1 MAGGVSLQA
10 PVAAG
15 EGCAR
20 QAAQGT
26 QGTKA
31 GSVADAAP
39 FSLQHASSISAA
51 RPWAMNGGLTRLSPR
66 VEPVASQATASG
78 ECSRQRSSSQGLR
91 TEAYSPRVPT
101 AQASQIADR
110 SFGGHRGS
118 PRPHSTQRAPSYSH
132 LGTTMLSMD
141 GNARP
146 AAPAATLKAMPPNGC
161 EAAQM
166 AHVRDSLLQHIQS
179 VQKEITRLQAERERA
194 QRSAQVLTCSPRVS
208 LRAVPA
214 SLEQTSSASARLLEN
229 GVQWQSD
236 LQATT
241 CSSSGGGAACSTSG
255 ASIAASSSATKT
267 STAAAIAAAARI
279 QRFWRKKATRCKC
292 DTVSAGPDLTDA
304 STQDTLGQSET
315 VATGTIQSP
324 EMRCPHA
331 FAALN
336 HAAARIQRAWK
347 VSRWRRTFV
356 AYSEQK
362 VGWVGSLEWLQQ
374 RNMLYGTELAEPED
388 VRSWYENRADA
399 PLDREVD
406 PWGCTKLRDHLN
418 KMWYGLTTEE
428 LQARYEE
435 LDREQQL
442 EASACAAAATQEQ
455 LQLQQ
460 AWQPQV
466 QQAWP
471 PAELQMQQGRQVLH
485 RLDAQAQNLSGT
497 HASLRSPLRTE
508 RASMARLTAAS
519 SPAEMAAAGGKAASL
534 SPRREARWVKGELT
548 GHGRGSMKLLGAP
561 PPSATSFASPSQV
574 HRSTRLSTMPAMTSV
589 VSQASMVLAQTTSS
603 PSRMAR
609 PALESATRRWTGSR
623 TSLPAASSRSSC
635 GGCSSA
641 VVGAGAGATGAG
653 PSTAAVLAVAPG
665 HAVPLVTSASRGRA

>member
-1 MAGGVSLQA
+1 
-10 PVAAG
+10 
-15 EGCAR
+15 
-20 QAAQGT
+20 
-26 QGTKA
+26 
-31 GSVADAAP
+31 
-39 FSLQHASSISAA
+39 
-51 RPWAMNGGLTRLSPR
+51 
-66 VEPVASQATASG
+66 
-78 ECSRQRSSSQGLR
+78 
-91 TEAYSPRVPT
+91 
-101 AQASQIADR
+101 
-110 SFGGHRGS
+110 
-118 PRPHSTQRAPSYSH
+118 
-132 LGTTMLSMD
+132 MLSMD

-255 ASIAASSSATKT
+255 ASIAVTKT

-609 PALESATRRWTGSR
+609 PALESATSALDWQSD
-623 TSLPAASSRSSC
+623 LPSC
-635 GGCSSA
+635 S
-641 VVGAGAGATGAG
+641 AGAGATGAG

-665 HAVPLVTSASRGRA
+665 HAVPLVNQPAGVGLEAVVRGVCAVQASAGQSLLPMACRLVCNVWEHSHAAAALRVGASCLCERLQGLRRELASVDHAKGVWAVMIAACGRR